1 MKATAL
7 TIAFIA
13 LVFILMLPLATH
25 PQAGRPSG
33 GHQAPAGLDGI
44 WYFRVD
50 RAWNGSGR
58 PGLPPSLLAE
68 STYSPVSNGPKYRIV
83 ISGAPEEGYQI
94 SIGDPPIK
102 GRQQPTGALQFVVYL
117 QEGTFAGGR
126 FLIMNGK
133 EGPEGELTVF
143 GSGLP
148 IIKSERGT
156 LRR

>member
-1 MKATAL
+1 MKAKML

-13 LVFILMLPLATH
+13 LLSILMLPLAAH

-33 GHQAPAGLDGI
+33 GHQAPAGFVGI

-50 RAWNGSGR
+50 RAWNGSGS
-58 PGLPPSLLAE
+58 PGFPSSLLAE
-68 STYSPVSNGPKYRIV
+68 STYSPVSNGPIYRIL
-83 ISGAPEEGYQI
+83 ISGTPMGFQI

-102 GRQQPTGALQFVVYL
+102 GRQQPTGALQFVFYL

-126 FLIMNGK
+126 FLIMNGQD
-133 EGPEGELTVF
+133 GPEGELTVY

-148 IIKSERGT
+148 IIKSERGALT
-156 LRR
+156 R